1 MADQWNT
8 AKDMLVLLAVVRISE
23 IDVNLDVAE
32 RIVAGWPAAMGE
44 VPADAEGILR
54 RFNGIWQKTVS
65 SVTPSTPATLPTPAT
80 VKKELDGSCSAEPI
94 VIDDDDDDDED
105 EADTQT
111 RPSPTCDSFPLP
123 CKPGAQTAVC
133 TTPRK
138 ANKPASDNK
147 DETETPETPDTPV
160 LSRPLPRTFRVP
172 PGLDLV
178 TPRSSNKKSATT
190 PKRVKVVVSFGKDDG
205 EKAPTNSGPNS
216 SQLRPN
222 ATRKHDTVLPTPE
235 SVEKHTTSETSGT
248 RMPRNK
254 KIKTLRISTTRKAL
268 DSHDEPK
275 EDESSFE
282 TPATLATTR
291 KRRHGLDY
299 TASPTDYCY
308 DNADDDDYEFE
319 DVEGD
324 DRLEAIFES
333 SCPVVTPSKPPK
345 KG

>member
-44 VPADAEGILR
+44 
-54 RFNGIWQKTVS
+54 TVS

-235 SVEKHTTSETSGT
+235 SVEKHTASET

-268 DSHDEPK
+268 ESHDESE
-275 EDESSFE
+275 EDVSSFE

-291 KRRHGLDY
+291 KRRRGLDY

>member
-23 IDVNLDVAE
+23 IDVNLNVAE

-65 SVTPSTPATLPTPAT
+65 SATPSTPATLPTPAT

-94 VIDDDDDDDED
+94 IIDDDDDED

-111 RPSPTCDSFPLP
+111 RPNPTCDSFPLP

-147 DETETPETPDTPV
+147 DETETPETPV

-190 PKRVKVVVSFGKDDG
+190 PKRVKVVVDFGKDDG

-222 ATRKHDTVLPTPE
+222 ATEKHDTVLPTPE
-235 SVEKHTTSETSGT
+235 SVEKHTASET

-268 DSHDEPK
+268 ESHDESE
-275 EDESSFE
+275 EDVSSFE

-291 KRRHGLDY
+291 KRRRGLDY
-299 TASPTDYCY
+299 TVSPTDYCY